1 MDRMTTHGAV
11 LRAIMAAAAFAP
23 TALDAS
29 AALAQT
35 LTQPSP
41 VTKSP
46 PPDMAKSGTAKSARA
61 ERAKTCS
68 IYGPGFVNVPGSDAC
83 IKIGGYVSTEV
94 GR

>member
-1 MDRMTTHGAV
+1 MDRMNTHGAV
-11 LRAIMAAAAFAP
+11 LRAIMTAAVFAL

-46 PPDMAKSGTAKSARA
+46 PPPGTAKSART